1 VGVPVVGIA
10 VGAVVGAAVL
20 MLALVAMT
28 AKSAGTAPPA
38 LMNAVTSDDAN
49 SSEFSATTLISRIA
63 WAACVS
69 VNPRT
74 RYSTSANES
83 TRRLRSDTVLVLVL
97 ASPVLLEFVLDVV
110 WVGMSVGASVATV
123 GAGVATVGDLVGW
136 VGDLVG

>member
-74 RYSTSANES
+74 
-83 TRRLRSDTVLVLVL
+83 
-97 ASPVLLEFVLDVV
+97 
-110 WVGMSVGASVATV
+110 
-123 GAGVATVGDLVGW
+123 
-136 VGDLVG
+136 